1 MPKITFLPSRISGE
15 VDKGTTVLDAADEL
29 GADVP
34 SVCGGVAACGA
45 CRIEVQEGAENLSPH
60 TDDEVECL
68 ESMDVDATPANRLA
82 CQAQINGDVVVLVP
96 EE

>member
-1 MPKITFLPSRISGE
+1 MPKITFLPSKVSGE
-15 VDKGTTVLDAADEL
+15 VAAGTTVLDAADEL

-45 CRIEVQEGAENLSPH
+45 CRIEVQEGAQNLSPH

-68 ESMDVDATPANRLA
+68 EGIDVDPTPENRLA
-82 CQAQINGDVVVLVP
+82 CQAQINGDVTVLVP
-96 EE
+96 ED